1 MNAKEIYDILRA
13 GGLSRAGA
21 LGMLGNMMSESSLIS
36 NIAQRGMT
44 SLSDVEYTA
53 AADSRAIDFVHDAVG
68 YGLCQWTYHSR
79 KQALLDYAKE
89 MGTSVGDGVMQCYFC
104 LHELRE
110 DFTPVYHTL
119 CTSTSIDECT
129 DLICVRYECPAVNN
143 YAARRN
149 FAHTFEKDIPDEKQ
163 SYIPPAKDPV
173 GATFPPDPSIYL
185 LQLIMKQNT
194 FWDGKVDGHYS
205 QAFIDAF
212 FAFGN
217 GMKQIWGGGK

>member
-21 LGMLGNMMSESSLIS
+21 LGMLGNMMAESSLIS

-44 SLSDVEYTA
+44 TLTDTAYTT
-53 AADSRAIDFVHDAVG
+53 AADSGSIDFVHDAVG

-79 KQALLDYAKE
+79 KQALLDYSKE

-110 DFTPVYHTL
+110 DFPPVYHTL
-119 CTSTSIDECT
+119 CTSSSIDECA

-143 YAARRN
+143 YGTRRN
-149 FAHTFEKDIPDEKQ
+149 FAHTFEKDIPDQAPAADDDDFSLAVAGLQ
-163 SYIPPAKDPV
+163 SCMANDKYWPRDKI
-173 GATFPPDPSIYL
+173 
-185 LQLIMKQNT
+185 
-194 FWDGKVDGHYS
+194 DGKKTPEFRKAVVEYAMDVAKS
-205 QAFIDAF
+205 
-212 FAFGN
+212 
-217 GMKQIWGGGK
+217 